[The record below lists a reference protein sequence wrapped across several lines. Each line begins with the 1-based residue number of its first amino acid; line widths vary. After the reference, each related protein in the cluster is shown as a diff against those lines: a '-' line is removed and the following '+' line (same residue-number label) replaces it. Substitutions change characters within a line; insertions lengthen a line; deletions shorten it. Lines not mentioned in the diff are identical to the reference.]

1 METTH
6 RSAVLPTTLRL
17 VHRLL
22 LGLAGAVLV
31 LMMFH
36 ICAEAVLRSISPA
49 FTLHTLAIVSTWYM
63 IFLTFL
69 PLPYVGETRGY
80 MCVELIDQV
89 AKGLAQRLLRIFVA
103 TLSAGYLAILAY
115 LTFEEALDQTQVRKV
130 METATT
136 YLPIWPP
143 VWSLPLVLVLM
154 LTCEVF
160 RLFYA
165 GSKLKSVKDVQPDG

>member
-1 METTH
+1 MESTH
-6 RSAVLPTTLRL
+6 RSVDLPTPLKH
-17 VHRLL
+17 VHRIL
-22 LGLAGAVLV
+22 LGAAGAVLV

-36 ICAEAVLRSISPA
+36 ICAEAVLRTISPSI
-49 FTLHTLAIVSTWYM
+49 TLHTLAIVSTWYM

-69 PLPYVGETRGY
+69 PMPYVGETRGY
-80 MCVELIDQV
+80 MSVELIDQL

-103 TLSAGYLAILAY
+103 ALSAGYLGILAY

-143 VWSLPLVLVLM
+143 SWALPLALGLM
-154 LTCEVF
+154 LILEVF
-160 RLFYA
+160 RLFQV
-165 GSKLKSVKDVQPDG
+165 GPRVKSSKDTQPNG

>member
-6 RSAVLPTTLRL
+6 RSADLPAPLRL
-17 VHRLL
+17 VHRIL
-22 LGLAGAVLV
+22 LGVAGAVLV

-36 ICAEAVLRSISPA
+36 ICAEAVLRSISPT

-89 AKGLAQRLLRIFVA
+89 ARGLAQRLLRIFVA
-103 TLSAGYLAILAY
+103 ALSAGYLGILAY

-136 YLPIWPP
+136 YLPIWQP
-143 VWSLPLVLVLM
+143 VWTLPLALGLM
-154 LTCEVF
+154 LICEVF

-165 GSKLKSVKDVQPDG
+165 GSKLKSVKDVQPNG